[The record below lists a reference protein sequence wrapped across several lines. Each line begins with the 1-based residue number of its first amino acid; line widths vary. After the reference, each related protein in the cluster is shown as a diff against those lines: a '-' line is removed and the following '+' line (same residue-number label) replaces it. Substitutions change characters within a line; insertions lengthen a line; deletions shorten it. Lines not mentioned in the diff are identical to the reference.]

1 MERRSGA
8 LSLTEIAVRPPPWPL
23 YQARVIGDLMDLDKT
38 LERLD
43 ADVTAAISEAVTPDR
58 AAQWYRVGAK
68 AIELIEQIRDM
79 RLAYQPAN
87 DSA

>member
-1 MERRSGA
+1 
-8 LSLTEIAVRPPPWPL
+8 
-23 YQARVIGDLMDLDKT
+23 MDLDKT